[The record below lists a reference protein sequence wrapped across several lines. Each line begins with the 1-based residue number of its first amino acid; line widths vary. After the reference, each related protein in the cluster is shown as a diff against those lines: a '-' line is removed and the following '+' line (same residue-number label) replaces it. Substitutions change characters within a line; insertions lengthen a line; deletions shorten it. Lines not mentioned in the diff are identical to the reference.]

1 MTVFMAGVDNL
12 KVKFANRKSQ
22 QNVEMSTIRFIVN
35 VVRIFSYTLADILE
49 KKVLQVLFWMF
60 SNHDTLK
67 RWCFNAGPTSAMLAQ
82 H

>member
-12 KVKFANRKSQ
+12 KVKFGNRKSQ

-49 KKVLQVLFWMF
+49 KKVLQVLFWMP
-60 SNHDTLK
+60 SKHDTLK
-67 RWCFNAGPTSAMLAQ
+67 R
-82 H
+82 